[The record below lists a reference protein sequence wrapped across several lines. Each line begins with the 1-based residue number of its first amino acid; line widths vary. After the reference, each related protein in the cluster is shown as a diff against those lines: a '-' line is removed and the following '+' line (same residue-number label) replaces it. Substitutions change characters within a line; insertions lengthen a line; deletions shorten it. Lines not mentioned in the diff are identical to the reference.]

1 MNAPPL
7 HDRQPVTLSNVP
19 AARPPRAPAPV
30 SRDAQRGAQRDAA
43 AADVLGV
50 QAYSRV
56 AAAVI
61 AVMVQLGIG
70 YRFGRLTDPHT
81 LLTLALGY
89 VAFVGMLAIFVERTR
104 RAIPA
109 VVTLAIA
116 GDMACIFAMTWAG
129 TTPAHYDRALFGA
142 VIIIHVANVYFG
154 QRQAWRAVTLAALG
168 YLCLFSV
175 AWRSEFPVDR
185 MEQLWTLIVGA
196 AGTALILVHAGTV
209 RRRLRAIV
217 SLFERAEEGDFSQ
230 SYDEAADSRP
240 DAITRVGRAY
250 NRVRTQLASM
260 VLTDPLT
267 GCLNRRGFDQA
278 LAREVARSER
288 AGSGMALLA
297 LDLDHFKNV
306 NDEHGHLVGD
316 DVLRAVGALLIQTA
330 RAGDI
335 VARIG
340 GEEFAVVLPD
350 TSSASA
356 YKVAERIRELMEQHH
371 FPPPKPSA
379 EPLHITT
386 SIGAVSGSPN
396 LGDDYVELFMARADA
411 ALYHAKRTGRNRVR
425 TWSDNMGADVSDPR
439 QVPSLTESAQH
450 RVLNGF

>member
-7 HDRQPVTLSNVP
+7 HDRQPVTLSNMP
-19 AARPPRAPAPV
+19 AARPPRPPAPA
-30 SRDAQRGAQRDAA
+30 SRAAQRDAA
-43 AADVLGV
+43 AADVLAV

-70 YRFGRLTDPHT
+70 YRFGRLTDPSM
-81 LLTLALGY
+81 LLTFALGY
-89 VAFVGMLAIFVERTR
+89 VAFVGMLAIIVERRR
-104 RAIPA
+104 RATPS

-116 GDMACIFAMTWAG
+116 GDLACIFVMTWAG

-154 QRQAWRAVTLAALG
+154 QRQAWRAVALAAVG
-168 YLCLFSV
+168 YLFLFAV
-175 AWRSEFPVDR
+175 AWHSELLVDR
-185 MEQLWTLIVGA
+185 MEQLWTVVVGA
-196 AGTALILVHAGTV
+196 AGTALIIVHAGTV

-217 SLFERAEEGDFSQ
+217 RLFERAEEGDFSQ

-288 AGSGMALLA
+288 AGSDMAVLA
-297 LDLDHFKNV
+297 LDLDHFKEI
-306 NDEHGHLVGD
+306 NDVHGHLVGD
-316 DVLRAVGALLIQTA
+316 EVLRAVGALLIQTA

-356 YKVAERIRELMEQHH
+356 YKVAERIRELMDQHQ
-371 FPPPKPSA
+371 FSPTKPTA

-386 SIGAVSGSPN
+386 SIGVVSGSPD
-396 LGDDYVELFMARADA
+396 LGDDYMELFMARADA

-425 TWSDNMGADVSDPR
+425 TWSNDMGADASDPR
-439 QVPSLTESAQH
+439 QLPSLSESAQH

>member
-7 HDRQPVTLSNVP
+7 HDRKPVTLSNVP
-19 AARPPRAPAPV
+19 AARPPRAPAAA
-30 SRDAQRGAQRDAA
+30 SREAQRDAA
-43 AADVLGV
+43 AADVLAV

-89 VAFVGMLAIFVERTR
+89 VAFVGMLAIFVERRR

-154 QRQAWRAVTLAALG
+154 QRQAWRAVGLATLG
-168 YLCLFSV
+168 YLFLFSL
-175 AWRSEFPVDR
+175 AWRAELPVDR
-185 MEQLWTLIVGA
+185 MEQLWTVVVGA
-196 AGTALILVHAGTV
+196 AGTALIIVHAGTV

-217 SLFERAEEGDFSQ
+217 GLFERAEEGDFSQ
-230 SYDEAADSRP
+230 AYDEAADSRP

-278 LAREVARSER
+278 LAREIARSER
-288 AGSGMALLA
+288 AGSDMALLA
-297 LDLDHFKNV
+297 LDLDHFKNI
-306 NDEHGHLVGD
+306 NDEHGHLAGD

-350 TSSASA
+350 TSGASA
-356 YKVAERIRELMEQHH
+356 YRVAERIRELMEQHR
-371 FPPPKPSA
+371 FPPPKPFA

-411 ALYHAKRTGRNRVR
+411 ALYQAKRTGRNRVR

-439 QVPSLTESAQH
+439 QLPPLTETAQH

>member
-7 HDRQPVTLSNVP
+7 HDRQPVTLSNMP
-19 AARPPRAPAPV
+19 AARPPRTPAPA
-30 SRDAQRGAQRDAA
+30 SRAAQRDAA
-43 AADVLGV
+43 AADVLAV
-50 QAYSRV
+50 QAYSRI

-70 YRFGRLTDPHT
+70 YRFGRLTDPST
-81 LLTLALGY
+81 LLSLALGY
-89 VAFVGMLAIFVERTR
+89 VAFVGMLAIVVERRR
-104 RAIPA
+104 RATPF

-116 GDMACIFAMTWAG
+116 GDLACIFSMTWAG

-154 QRQAWRAVTLAALG
+154 QRQAWRAVALAAVG
-168 YLCLFSV
+168 YLFLFAV
-175 AWRSEFPVDR
+175 AWHSELLVDR
-185 MEQLWTLIVGA
+185 MEQLWTMVVGA
-196 AGTALILVHAGTV
+196 AGTALIIVHAGTV

-217 SLFERAEEGDFSQ
+217 RLFERAEEGDFSQ

-288 AGSGMALLA
+288 AGSDMAVLA
-297 LDLDHFKNV
+297 LDLDHFKEI
-306 NDEHGHLVGD
+306 NDVHGHLVGD
-316 DVLRAVGALLIQTA
+316 EVLRAVGALLIQTA

-356 YKVAERIRELMEQHH
+356 YKVAERIRELMDQHQ
-371 FPPPKPSA
+371 FSPTKATA

-386 SIGAVSGSPN
+386 SIGVVSGSPD
-396 LGDDYVELFMARADA
+396 LGDDYMELFMARADA

-425 TWSDNMGADVSDPR
+425 TWSNDMGADASDPR
-439 QVPSLTESAQH
+439 QLPSLSESAQH

>member
-7 HDRQPVTLSNVP
+7 HDRQPVTLSNMP
-19 AARPPRAPAPV
+19 AARPPRTPPPA
-30 SRDAQRGAQRDAA
+30 SRAAQRDAA
-43 AADVLGV
+43 AADVLAV

-70 YRFGRLTDPHT
+70 YRFGRLTDPSM

-89 VAFVGMLAIFVERTR
+89 VAFVGMLAIFVERRR
-104 RAIPA
+104 RATPF

-116 GDMACIFAMTWAG
+116 GDLACIFVMTWAG
-129 TTPAHYDRALFGA
+129 TSPAHYDRALFGA

-154 QRQAWRAVTLAALG
+154 QRQAWRAVILAAVG
-168 YLCLFSV
+168 YLFLFAV
-175 AWRSEFPVDR
+175 AWHSELLVDR
-185 MEQLWTLIVGA
+185 MEQLWTVVVGA
-196 AGTALILVHAGTV
+196 AGTALIIVHAGTV

-217 SLFERAEEGDFSQ
+217 RLFERAEEGDFSQ

-288 AGSGMALLA
+288 AGSDMAVLA
-297 LDLDHFKNV
+297 LDLDHFKDI
-306 NDEHGHLVGD
+306 NDVHGHLAGD
-316 DVLRAVGALLIQTA
+316 EVLRAVGALLIQTA

-356 YKVAERIRELMEQHH
+356 YKVAERIRELMDQHQ
-371 FPPPKPSA
+371 FSPPKPTGH
-379 EPLHITT
+379 PLHITT
-386 SIGAVSGSPN
+386 SIGVVSGSPD
-396 LGDDYVELFMARADA
+396 LGDDYMELFMARADA

-425 TWSDNMGADVSDPR
+425 TWSNDMGADVSDPR
-439 QVPSLTESAQH
+439 QLPSLSESAQH

>member
-7 HDRQPVTLSNVP
+7 HDRQPVTLSNIP
-19 AARPPRAPAPV
+19 AARSSRVPAPV
-30 SRDAQRGAQRDAA
+30 SREAQRDAA

-81 LLTLALGY
+81 LLTIALAY
-89 VAFVGMLAIFVERTR
+89 VAFVGTLAIVVERTR

-109 VVTLAIA
+109 VVTLALA

-154 QRQAWRAVTLAALG
+154 QRQAWRAVSLATLG

-175 AWRSEFPVDR
+175 AWRNELPVDR
-185 MEQLWTLIVGA
+185 MEQLWTVAVGA
-196 AGTALILVHAGTV
+196 AGTALIIVHAGTV

-217 SLFERAEEGDFSQ
+217 SLFERAEEGDFSH

-260 VLTDPLT
+260 VLTDSLT

-288 AGSGMALLA
+288 AGSDMALLA

-356 YKVAERIRELMEQHH
+356 YKVAERIRELMEQHR
-371 FPPPKPSA
+371 FPPPKPFA

-425 TWSDNMGADVSDPR
+425 TWSDNMGADASDPR
-439 QVPSLTESAQH
+439 QLPSLTESAQH

>member
-1 MNAPPL
+1 M
-7 HDRQPVTLSNVP
+7 SNIP
-19 AARPPRAPAPV
+19 AVRPSRTQAQASRA
-30 SRDAQRGAQRDAA
+30 AQRDAA
-43 AADVLGV
+43 AADVLAV

-70 YRFGRLTDPHT
+70 YRFGRLPDPTT
-81 LLTLALGY
+81 LLMIALCY
-89 VAFVGMLAIFVERTR
+89 VAFVGATAIVVERRR
-104 RAIPA
+104 RANPI
-109 VVTLAIA
+109 VVTLALA
-116 GDMACIFAMTWAG
+116 GDLMFINAMTFFG
-129 TTPAHYDRALFGA
+129 TTAAHYDRALFGA
-142 VIIIHVANVYFG
+142 VIIIHLANVYFG
-154 QRQAWRAVTLAALG
+154 QRQAWRTVVIAAIG
-168 YLCLFSV
+168 YVLLLSV
-175 AWRSEFPVDR
+175 AWGIEPPVDR
-185 MEQLWTLIVGA
+185 VEQLWTVAIGA
-196 AGTALILVHAGTV
+196 AGTALIVVHAGTV

-217 SLFERAEEGDFSQ
+217 RLFERAEEGDFSQ

-288 AGSGMALLA
+288 AGSDMAVLA
-297 LDLDHFKNV
+297 LDLDHFKDI
-306 NDEHGHLVGD
+306 NDVHGHLAGD

-340 GEEFAVVLPD
+340 GEEFAIVLPD

-356 YKVAERIRELMEQHH
+356 YKVAERIRELMDQHQ
-371 FPPPKPSA
+371 FASPKPIA

-386 SIGAVSGSPN
+386 SIGVVSGSPD
-396 LGDDYVELFMARADA
+396 LGDDYMELFMARADA

-425 TWSDNMGADVSDPR
+425 TWSNNMGADASDPR
-439 QVPSLTESAQH
+439 QLPSLSESAQH

>member
-1 MNAPPL
+1 MSAHPL
-7 HDRQPVTLSNVP
+7 LDRKPVTLSSIP
-19 AARPPRAPAPV
+19 AARPPRPPASA
-30 SRDAQRGAQRDAA
+30 SRAAQRDAA
-43 AADVLGV
+43 AADVLAV

-70 YRFGRLTDPHT
+70 YRFGRLADPST
-81 LLTLALGY
+81 LLMLALGY
-89 VAFVGMLAIFVERTR
+89 VAFVGVIAIFVERRR
-104 RAIPA
+104 RATPV
-109 VVTLAIA
+109 VVTFALA
-116 GDMACIFAMTWAG
+116 GDLACIFAMTWAG
-129 TTPAHYDRALFGA
+129 TTPTHYDRALFGA
-142 VIIIHVANVYFG
+142 VIIIHIANVYFG
-154 QRQAWRAVTLAALG
+154 QRQAWRALGLATIG
-168 YLCLFSV
+168 YLFLFSV
-175 AWRSEFPVDR
+175 AWRTELPVDR
-185 MEQLWTLIVGA
+185 MEQLWTVIVGG
-196 AGTALILVHAGTV
+196 AGTALIIIHAGTV

-217 SLFERAEEGDFSQ
+217 DLFERAEEGDFSQ

-288 AGSGMALLA
+288 AGSDMAVLA
-297 LDLDHFKNV
+297 LDLDHFKDI
-306 NDEHGHLVGD
+306 NDVHGHLVGD
-316 DVLRAVGALLIQTA
+316 DVLRAAGALLIQTA

-350 TSSASA
+350 TSGASA
-356 YKVAERIRELMEQHH
+356 YRVAERIRELMDEHR
-371 FPPPKPSA
+371 FPPPKPGA
-379 EPLHITT
+379 DPLHITT
-386 SIGAVSGSPN
+386 SIGVVSGAPD
-396 LGDDYVELFMARADA
+396 LGDDYMELFMARADA

-425 TWSDNMGADVSDPR
+425 TWSDDMGADVSDPR
-439 QVPSLTESAQH
+439 QLPSLTESAQH